1 MDFGEKSMSGTV
13 TWDELRKGMKEL
25 MKEELKGWAPQS
37 QQQPELPTESHAQ
50 HILSCP
56 NCFAETVKGIEKM
69 KETSDYLCEDC
80 DLPLGSKEFA
90 EKIDA
95 CPRCGSKKAKKR

>member
-1 MDFGEKSMSGTV
+1 MSV
-13 TWDELRKGMKEL
+13 SWEELRRGMKDL
-25 MKEELKGWAPQS
+25 LKEELKDFPQS
-37 QQQPELPTESHAQ
+37 QQPEQPKESHSE
-50 HILSCP
+50 HILNCP
-56 NCFAETVKGIEKM
+56 RCFAETVKGIEKM

>member
-1 MDFGEKSMSGTV
+1 MGWGEASMSV
-13 TWDELRKGMKEL
+13 SWEELRRGMKEL
-25 MKEELKGWAPQS
+25 LKEELKDFPQS
-37 QQQPELPTESHAQ
+37 QQPEQPKENHTQ

-56 NCFAETVKGIEKM
+56 TCYADTVKGMEKM

-90 EKIDA
+90 EKIDV
-95 CPRCGSKKAKKR
+95 CPRCGSKKAKRR